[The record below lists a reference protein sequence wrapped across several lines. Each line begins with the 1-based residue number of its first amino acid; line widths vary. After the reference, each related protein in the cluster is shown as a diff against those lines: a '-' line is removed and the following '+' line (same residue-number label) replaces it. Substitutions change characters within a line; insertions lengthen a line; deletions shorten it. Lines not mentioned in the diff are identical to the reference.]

1 MSFSFFGQVEKYFL
15 HLNKK
20 IHIGLGYVCNWDVC
34 SKKEEHKKKSDHLQ
48 LLFIS
53 YIVNDDYILFHWPIF
68 AVN

>member
-1 MSFSFFGQVEKYFL
+1 MCVQ
-15 HLNKK
+15 KK
-20 IHIGLGYVCNWDVC
+20 LF
-34 SKKEEHKKKSDHLQ
+34 EHKKKSDHLQ